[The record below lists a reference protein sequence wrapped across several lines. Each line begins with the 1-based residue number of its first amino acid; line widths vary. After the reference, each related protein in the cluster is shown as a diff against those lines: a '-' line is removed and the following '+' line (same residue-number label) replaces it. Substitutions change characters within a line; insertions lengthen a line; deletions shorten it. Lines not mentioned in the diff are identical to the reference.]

1 MAKTIYRL
9 DLTSEE
15 FDKLQDKLDIE
26 LIEKFK
32 EIEVTD
38 KKINSMK
45 KASSKKSELT
55 RERFKKALLEL
66 EENNIELTQYNLRK
80 YTKISYVT
88 SKKYLD
94 LLKIAK
100 KNIEGISINN
110 HRVVADNTEL
120 NDKEKSIYDFEK
132 FLLVQAKI
140 TGDI

>member
-1 MAKTIYRL
+1 
-9 DLTSEE
+9 
-15 FDKLQDKLDIE
+15 
-26 LIEKFK
+26 
-32 EIEVTD
+32 
-38 KKINSMK
+38 MK
-45 KASSKKSELT
+45 KASSKKSELA

-66 EENNIELTQYNLRK
+66 EEKNIELTQYNLRK

-110 HRVVADNTEL
+110 HRVVDDNTEL

-132 FLLVQAKI
+132 FLLIKKI
-140 TGDI
+140 LTL

>member
-9 DLTSEE
+9 DLTNEE
-15 FDKLQDKLDIE
+15 FNKLRDVLDIE

-55 RERFKKALLEL
+55 RERFKKAVLEL
-66 EENNIELTQYNLRK
+66 EEKNIELTQYNLRK

-94 LLKIAK
+94 VLKIAK
-100 KNIEGISINN
+100 KNIEGISISN
-110 HRVVADNTEL
+110 HKVIDENEEL
-120 NDKEKSIYDFEK
+120 NDKEKSVYDFEK
-132 FLLVQAKI
+132 FLLIKKSL
-140 TGDI
+140 TL

>member
-9 DLTSEE
+9 DLTSDE

>member
-15 FDKLQDKLDIE
+15 YDKLRDVLDIE

-110 HRVVADNTEL
+110 HRVVDDNTEL

-132 FLLVQAKI
+132 FLLVQTKC
-140 TGDI
+140 